1 MRLTKYTD
9 YALRVLM
16 YVGARPDE
24 LTSVA
29 HIARSYRI
37 SQNHLTKVVHNL
49 GRAGYITTVRGRFGG
64 MRLSRPASEI
74 NVGEIIRRFEDGF
87 DLVDCGSCV
96 IAPVCRLSGVLSEA
110 VTAFLAVVDRHTLAD
125 LISVRAGMLP
135 LLDAAAAGPAMVID
149 AGEDIFTS

>member
-16 YVGARPDE
+16 YVAARPDE
-24 LTSVA
+24 LVSVA
-29 HIARSYRI
+29 QIARSYRI

-64 MRLSRPASEI
+64 MRLARPAAEI

-110 VTAFLAVVDRHTLAD
+110 VTAFLAVVDRYSLAD
-125 LISVRAGMLP
+125 LMSARPGMLK
-135 LLDAAAAGPAMVID
+135 LLDAAASGPAEVVG
-149 AGEDIFTS
+149 AGEDVLAD